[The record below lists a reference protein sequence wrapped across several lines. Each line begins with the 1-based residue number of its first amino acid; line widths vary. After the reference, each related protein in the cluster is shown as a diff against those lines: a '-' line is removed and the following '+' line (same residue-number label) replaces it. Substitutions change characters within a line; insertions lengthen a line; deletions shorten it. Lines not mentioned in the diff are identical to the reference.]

1 MGGAEEACTG
11 RHHADDRKAND
22 ECLRRRCQRG
32 KSVWRRWWRLPIRS
46 GRSERRSCSGARAH
60 HRRRARSGLPNRD
73 GRTAS
78 PIRLDMENLAIA
90 RIFSE
95 IGDLLEIKG
104 ENPFKTR
111 AYRNASET
119 IAHATE
125 KLAHLNEEQLRA
137 IPGIGKELASKIR
150 EIAETGEARYHQEL
164 LEQFP
169 PTILD
174 LLHLQGVGPKTVA
187 LLYTELGIK
196 TVEELEAA
204 CGDGR
209 VRGLKG
215 LGPKKEQL
223 ILRACSERKQHTGR
237 HLLPD
242 AAEAATQLLDYLR
255 AECPTVVFDN
265 VGSIR
270 RGADTAGDIDI
281 LATGHDPHVMST
293 FTTYKLVERVLGQ
306 GDTKSS
312 VRLWGGIQADLRLVP
327 EESRGAA
334 LQYFTGSKSHNIALR
349 DRAIARGLK
358 LNEYGLFRIDD
369 GSRVAG
375 RTEAEIYEALGLSE
389 IPPELREGRGE
400 LDAAAGNALPP
411 LLELRDIRGDIHSH
425 TTETDGREDIET
437 MALAARAAGLKYLAI
452 TDHSKALAMANGLDE
467 HRAIA
472 HARRV
477 REISDRLD
485 GITLLAGIEC
495 DILPN
500 GSMDLAD
507 DCLAELDVVVASVHS
522 AFNQDEAQMTDRML
536 RAISNPFV
544 DIIGHP
550 TGRILLRRDPY
561 KLDVNQLIHAAAGAG
576 VALEINCQID
586 RLDLSDAN
594 AKSARDRGVK
604 IVISTDSH
612 GKGGFRS
619 MRWGV
624 QVARR
629 AWLTKEDV
637 LNTRSVEDFR
647 AALRRNRRR
656 N

>member
-1 MGGAEEACTG
+1 M
-11 RHHADDRKAND
+11 DN
-22 ECLRRRCQRG
+22 Q
-32 KSVWRRWWRLPIRS
+32 
-46 GRSERRSCSGARAH
+46 
-60 HRRRARSGLPNRD
+60 
-73 GRTAS
+73 
-78 PIRLDMENLAIA
+78 AIA

-95 IGDLLEIKG
+95 IADLLEIKS
-104 ENPFKTR
+104 ENPFKIR

-125 KLAHLNEEQLRA
+125 KLAYLTDEQLRA
-137 IPGIGKELASKIR
+137 IPGIGKDLASKIR
-150 EIAETGEARYHQEL
+150 EIVETGGTRYHQEL
-164 LEQFP
+164 LEHFP
-169 PTILD
+169 PTILE

-196 TVEELEAA
+196 TVEELETA

-223 ILRACSERKQHTGR
+223 ILRACAERKQHSGR

-242 AAEAATQLLDYLR
+242 AAEAAALLLEYLR

-281 LATGHDPHVMST
+281 LATGSDPHVMTT
-293 FTTYKLVERVLGQ
+293 FTMYKLVERILGQ
-306 GDTKSS
+306 GETKSS
-312 VRLWGGIQADLRLVP
+312 VRLSGGIQADLRLVAA
-327 EESRGAA
+327 ESRGAA
-334 LQYFTGSKSHNIALR
+334 MQYFTGSKSHNIALR

-358 LNEYGLFRIDD
+358 LNEYGLFRVDD
-369 GSRVAG
+369 GTLVAG
-375 RTEAEIYEALGLSE
+375 RTEAEIYDALGLAE
-389 IPPELREGRGE
+389 IPPELREARGE
-400 LDAAAGNALPP
+400 VEAAEQRALPH
-411 LLELRDIRGDIHSH
+411 LIRLEDIRGDIHSH
-425 TTETDGREDIET
+425 TTETDGREDVEA
-437 MALAARAAGLKYLAI
+437 MAIAAQEAGLEYLAI

-467 HRAIA
+467 HRALA

-477 REISDRLD
+477 REIGNRLE

-495 DILPN
+495 DIRAD

-522 AFNQDEAQMTDRML
+522 AFNQDETQMTDRML
-536 RAISNPFV
+536 RAVANPFV

-561 KLDVNQLIHAAAGAG
+561 RLDVGRLIAAAAEAG
-576 VALEINCQID
+576 VALEINCQVD
-586 RLDLSDAN
+586 RMDLSDTN

-612 GKGGFRS
+612 ARGALRMMK
-619 MRWGV
+619 WGV
-624 QVARR
+624 QAARR

-637 LNTRSVEDFR
+637 LNTRSVDEFR
-647 AALRRNRRR
+647 KGLRRHRGESRK
-656 N
+656 

>member
-1 MGGAEEACTG
+1 
-11 RHHADDRKAND
+11 
-22 ECLRRRCQRG
+22 
-32 KSVWRRWWRLPIRS
+32 
-46 GRSERRSCSGARAH
+46 
-60 HRRRARSGLPNRD
+60 
-73 GRTAS
+73 
-78 PIRLDMENLAIA
+78 MENLAIA

-95 IGDLLEIKG
+95 IADLLEIKS
-104 ENPFKTR
+104 ENPFKIR
-111 AYRNASET
+111 AYRNASEA

-125 KLAHLNEEQLRA
+125 KLAYLNEEQLRA
-137 IPGIGKELASKIR
+137 IAGVGKELAAKIR
-150 EIAETGEARYHQEL
+150 EIAETGEARYHRDL

-169 PTILD
+169 PTMLD

-196 TVEELEAA
+196 TIEELETA

-223 ILRACSERKQHTGR
+223 ILRACAERKQHTGR

-242 AAEAATQLLDYLR
+242 AAEAAALLLAYLL
-255 AECPTVVFDN
+255 AECPTVVFDS

-270 RGADTAGDIDI
+270 RGADTSGDIDI
-281 LATGHDPHVMST
+281 LATGSDPHVMTT
-293 FTTYKLVERVLGQ
+293 FTMYKLVERILGQ
-306 GDTKSS
+306 GETKSS

-327 EESRGAA
+327 AESRGAA
-334 LQYFTGSKSHNIALR
+334 MQYFTGSKSHNIALR
-349 DRAIARGLK
+349 DRAIARGFK
-358 LNEYGLFRIDD
+358 LNEYGLFRVDD
-369 GSRVAG
+369 GSLVGG
-375 RTEAEIYEALGLSE
+375 RTEAEIYDALGLAE
-389 IPPELREGRGE
+389 IPPELREARGE
-400 LDAAAGNALPP
+400 LEAAEQRALPH
-411 LLELRDIRGDIHSH
+411 LIRLEDIRGDIHSH

-437 MALAARAAGLKYLAI
+437 MAVAAREAGLEYLAI

-477 REISDRLD
+477 REIGDRLE
-485 GITLLAGIEC
+485 GIALLAGIEC
-495 DILPN
+495 DIRAD

-522 AFNQDEAQMTDRML
+522 AFNQDETQMTDRML
-536 RAISNPFV
+536 RAIANPFV

-561 KLDVNQLIHAAAGAG
+561 RLDVGRLIAAAAEAG
-576 VALEINCQID
+576 VALEINCQVD
-586 RLDLSDAN
+586 RLDLSDTN
-594 AKSARDRGVK
+594 AKAARDRGVK

-612 GKGGFRS
+612 ARGGFRV
-619 MRWGV
+619 MKWGV

-637 LNTRSVEDFR
+637 LNTRRMEDFR
-647 AALRRNRRR
+647 AGLRRNRERR
-656 N
+656 K

>member
-1 MGGAEEACTG
+1 
-11 RHHADDRKAND
+11 
-22 ECLRRRCQRG
+22 
-32 KSVWRRWWRLPIRS
+32 
-46 GRSERRSCSGARAH
+46 
-60 HRRRARSGLPNRD
+60 
-73 GRTAS
+73 
-78 PIRLDMENLAIA
+78 MENLAIA

-95 IGDLLEIKG
+95 IADLLEIKS
-104 ENPFKTR
+104 ENPFKIR
-111 AYRNASET
+111 AYRNASDT

-125 KLAHLNEEQLRA
+125 KLAYLNEEQLRA
-137 IPGIGKELASKIR
+137 IPGIGRELASKIR
-150 EIAETGEARYHQEL
+150 EIAETGEARYHQDL

-169 PTILD
+169 PTMLD

-196 TVEELEAA
+196 TIEELEAA

-223 ILRACSERKQHTGR
+223 ILRACADRKQHTGR

-242 AAEAATQLLDYLR
+242 AAEAASLLLDYLR
-255 AECPTVVFDN
+255 TECPTVAFDN

-270 RGADTAGDIDI
+270 RGADTSGDIDI
-281 LATGHDPHVMST
+281 LATGHDAHVMST
-293 FTTYKLVERVLGQ
+293 FTMYKLVERILGQ
-306 GDTKSS
+306 GETKSS

-327 EESRGAA
+327 ADSRGAA
-334 LQYFTGSKSHNIALR
+334 MQYFTGSKSHNIALR
-349 DRAIARGLK
+349 DRAIARGFK
-358 LNEYGLFRIDD
+358 LNEYGLFRVDD
-369 GSRVAG
+369 GSLVAG
-375 RTEAEIYEALGLSE
+375 RTEAEIYEALGLAE

-400 LDAAAGNALPP
+400 LEAAEQRALPDLIRP
-411 LLELRDIRGDIHSH
+411 EDIRGDIHSH
-425 TTETDGREDIET
+425 TTETDGREDIEA
-437 MALAARAAGLKYLAI
+437 MALAAREAGLQYLAI

-477 REISDRLD
+477 RELGARLE

-495 DILPN
+495 DIRPD

-561 KLDVNQLIHAAAGAG
+561 KLDLNRVIEAAAAAG
-576 VALEINCQID
+576 VLLEINCQVD

-594 AKSARDRGVK
+594 AKAARDRGVR
-604 IVISTDSH
+604 IVISTDAH
-612 GKGGFRS
+612 ARGGFRL
-619 MRWGV
+619 MKWGV

-637 LNTRSVEDFR
+637 LNTRGVEDFR
-647 AALRRNRRR
+647 AGLRRNRKGV
-656 N
+656 